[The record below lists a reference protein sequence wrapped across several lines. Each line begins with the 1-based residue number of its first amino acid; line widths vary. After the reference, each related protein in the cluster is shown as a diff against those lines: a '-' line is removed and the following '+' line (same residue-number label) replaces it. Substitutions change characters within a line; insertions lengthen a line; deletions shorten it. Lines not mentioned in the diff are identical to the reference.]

1 MDETQ
6 LRLDGNAA
14 AGIWGEVFVP
24 ELSAARGRCANCGMI
39 ALLGGQHLYMSP
51 LSPGAVLR
59 CSNCQQVLMVFV
71 HAGGHYRLDL
81 RGLTWL
87 EMVALPDPPDPPVET
102 VAGA

>member
-14 AGIWGEVFVP
+14 AGLWREVFVP
-24 ELSAARGRCANCGMI
+24 ELTAARGKCAACGAVAPM
-39 ALLGGQHLYMSP
+39 GSQPLYMAP

-59 CSNCQQVLMVFV
+59 CSTCQEVLMVFV
-71 HAGGHYRLDL
+71 HAGGRYRLGL

-87 EMVALPDPPDPPVET
+87 DIQVPVEAA
-102 VAGA
+102 AGA